1 MRPFTGTLV
10 FLLASVGFSGPASA
24 HVPLSTPRVSLSLA
38 LDWNKLAVEAIAKPK
53 PQAPARVGRHAIPK
67 LTVTTA
73 APAPPMQLDFAAYGR
88 VEVVLRDVVTPH
100 YVQPDVDH
108 RQMFRQFYFS
118 PYTPY
123 LGAWGFVLTVETNAL
138 LR

>member
-10 FLLASVGFSGPASA
+10 FLLASLGFSGPARA
-24 HVPLSTPRVSLSLA
+24 HVPLWAPLVSLSLA
-38 LDWNKLAVEAIAKPK
+38 LDWNQLAVEAISRPKPK
-53 PQAPARVGRHAIPK
+53 APARVGRHAIPK
-67 LTVTTA
+67 LTVTAA
-73 APAPPMQLDFAAYGR
+73 APAPAQLDVAAYGR
-88 VEVVLRDVVTPH
+88 VEFALREVVTPH
-100 YVQPDVDH
+100 YVQPDVDR